1 MFLMDYILMSLRLE
15 TRAGFGDCVSRRT
28 CLFTLCNFLW
38 YKTCLFCVTCR
49 QTYDQFENNQKIIRC
64 FCRPTLSSTSVDKHR
79 RLLDPNVSSV
89 LSRLYQQLLVN
100 VPQWQQSHGNIWI
113 LNAPL
118 RSLQH
123 TKENL
128 LWPAV
133 GLLQKQLSSDYC
145 ECKEVVLVVM
155 TVLWAWYKY
164 DCKYQPL
171 SSSASPAACV
181 PSVCRHVT
189 FFTSWYQKP
198 PESEDRQV
206 QPTV

>member
-1 MFLMDYILMSLRLE
+1 MDYILMSLRLE

-133 GLLQKQLSSDYC
+133 GLLQKQLSSDYY

-155 TVLWAWYKY
+155 TVLWAWVLGLA
-164 DCKYQPL
+164 CCLCAFCL
-171 SSSASPAACV
+171 SSRSIFHFLIPKTSREWRQTGAAN
-181 PSVCRHVT
+181 SLKQQLK
-189 FFTSWYQKP
+189 YM
-198 PESEDRQV
+198 
-206 QPTV
+206 